1 MSVEIFDIDGT
12 LTTTGDTPRQVLID
26 YMKKEA
32 ASEQTQY
39 IIVSARPDSR
49 MEETRAWLA
58 QHDVPHSR
66 VYLNDFPAGAPAV
79 EFKRYKY
86 QKLIEE
92 FGLDG
97 IDYVCDN
104 DAEIRD
110 MAQSLGLEAKSPQEV
125 TAGDTPAQEGR
136 APIDPDGYAP
146 TGEMKEEAQRGL
158 DWRSEFGRGG
168 TEIGIARAR
177 DIVNARNL
185 PFDTV
190 QRMASFFARHEVDK
204 QAEGFSPGETGF
216 PSNGRIAWAL
226 WGGDNGK
233 RWADN
238 IVQNAERKE
247 HEHMAM
253 EFRQSQAEIRT
264 ADDGYTFESYAAI
277 FNSEAD
283 GLGFREVIK
292 PKAFSKSVAAA
303 QRGEWEV
310 KALQDHNPQLFL
322 GSTKTG
328 TLSVAEDDRGLKV
341 TVALNPEVSFA
352 RDLAAMIKR
361 DGASMGLSFGF
372 SVPSGGDSYNDQG
385 VRELKSVRLHE
396 ISLLTGN
403 VPAYPAT
410 IGLGAV
416 RSLSARTGVDANKLT
431 HAIDGLL
438 NGTVESSDAEII
450 DLAIRKIA
458 PEVRSPW
465 VVGASRDLPIDET
478 RDWDGAAAAE
488 RVFTL
493 AGFDG
498 ENPDPSVARR
508 AFLAY
513 DAAAPEL
520 RGSYKLGFA
529 DVVDGELT
537 ALRSGLNAAASR
549 LSQTD
554 IPAEAMQSAQDI
566 IDSYKADTEEDTM
579 EDGTNRAIPLSVRE
593 RQLALMKLDPNRI

>member
-125 TAGDTPAQEGR
+125 TAGEMPSDEEPA
-136 APIDPDGYAP
+136 
-146 TGEMKEEAQRGL
+146 
-158 DWRSEFGRGG
+158 
-168 TEIGIARAR
+168 
-177 DIVNARNL
+177 NN
-185 PFDTV
+185 
-190 QRMASFFARHEVDK
+190 
-204 QAEGFSPGETGF
+204 
-216 PSNGRIAWAL
+216 
-226 WGGDNGK
+226 
-233 RWADN
+233 
-238 IVQNAERKE
+238 RKE
-247 HEHMAM
+247 QYMAM

-264 ADDGYTFESYAAI
+264 ANDGYTFESYAAI

-328 TLSVAEDDRGLKV
+328 TLSVAEDERGLKV

-372 SVPSGGDSYNDQG
+372 SVPSGGDSFNDQG

-438 NGTVESSDAEII
+438 NGTVESNDAEII

-488 RVFTL
+488 RVFAL

-566 IDSYKADTEEDTM
+566 IDSYKVDTEEDTM